1 MQDYGPRQKYL
12 SGLRGAHPEHVT
24 TDATSGNIGLMEEER
39 TSSGLVGWLAAFI
52 LTAVVAGGIVFFM
65 DLGPKKKEP
74 KLPTATSALSPPP
87 QAMDPSEAPQ
97 PENLPET
104 TPQGQEPPPEGVGIN
119 QGAAMLSVPSGQK
132 DTGTQPVPDVVSG
145 VAGLGD
151 VVGAPAESEMAASL
165 LEKST
170 FCRKGRTARRAPSL
184 FGARGFAIT
193 YGSDT
198 FANGGDPFP
207 RLEIFVNETGGQR
220 FASILSLTPDPVPG
234 FPNNQETAMP
244 WDDGILRTLIARW
257 VEGAA
262 DGTCPVRQ

>member
-1 MQDYGPRQKYL
+1 
-12 SGLRGAHPEHVT
+12 
-24 TDATSGNIGLMEEER
+24 MEEER

-52 LTAVVAGGIVFFM
+52 LTAVVAGGIVFFI

-87 QAMDPSEAPQ
+87 PQTTAPPGTQ
-97 PENLPET
+97 PPENLPET
-104 TPQGQEPPPEGVGIN
+104 IPQGQEPPPEGIGVD
-119 QGAAMLSVPSGQK
+119 QGAATLSVPSGQQ
-132 DTGTQPVPDVVSG
+132 DTGTGPVPDVVSG
-145 VAGLGD
+145 IVGLGD
-151 VVGAPAESEMAASL
+151 AVGAPAESEVAASL